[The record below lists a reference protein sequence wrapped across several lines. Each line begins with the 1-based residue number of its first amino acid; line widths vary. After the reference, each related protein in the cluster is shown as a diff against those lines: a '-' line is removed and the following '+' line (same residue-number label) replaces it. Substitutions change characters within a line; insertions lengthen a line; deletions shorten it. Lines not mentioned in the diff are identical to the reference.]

1 MNSCGKISCIG
12 KLSVFLPYIY
22 YNTMRKSITLITI
35 PVIAIV
41 LIAVFNRKDGNAGLN
56 RFLGSQ
62 ICFPK
67 DTPLPSDR
75 QSATMVVYYNYA
87 TCATCMMKRISEW
100 TELLD
105 GIDSIH
111 GFTPLFIFEPAADK
125 RDEYLR
131 ELEHS
136 ALPYPV
142 LSDFSRE
149 FHKTNMK
156 IPSDTRYHIFLLDG
170 NNNVVLAGNP
180 MHNTT
185 LWELYRMYVSELCA
199 NNGLLTEEFAGKAA
213 KYAAERG
220 NPANGLFFETTSID
234 AGIVGRDSA
243 LTVTFTA
250 YNSTGSGIEI
260 ERILTDCDCTV
271 ASASSMLV
279 APHGRSIITTRMVI
293 EDSGQFEHHIFVKT
307 RNSGQE
313 THLIVTGTAN

>member
-1 MNSCGKISCIG
+1 
-12 KLSVFLPYIY
+12 
-22 YNTMRKSITLITI
+22 MRKSITLITI
-35 PVIAIV
+35 PVIAII
-41 LIAVFNRKDGNAGLN
+41 LIAVSNRKDGNDELS

-67 DTPLPSDR
+67 DTPLPADG

-87 TCATCMMKRISEW
+87 TCTTCMMRRISEW

-111 GFTPLFIFEPAADK
+111 GFTPLFIFEPAENK

-142 LSDFSRE
+142 LSDFDHE
-149 FHKTNMK
+149 FHKINMK
-156 IPSDTRYHIFLLDG
+156 IPSDTRYHVFLLDG

-180 MHNTT
+180 VHNTT
-185 LWELYRMYVSELCA
+185 LRELYRMYVSALCG
-199 NNGLLTEEFAGKAA
+199 NNGLLSEEFAGKAA
-213 KYAAERG
+213 KYAVERG
-220 NPANGLFFETTSID
+220 NPANGLFFETLNID
-234 AGIVGRDSA
+234 AGAVELDSA

-250 YNSTGSGIEI
+250 YNSTESDIEI
-260 ERILTDCDCTV
+260 ERILTDCDCTK
-271 ASASSMLV
+271 ASASSMSV